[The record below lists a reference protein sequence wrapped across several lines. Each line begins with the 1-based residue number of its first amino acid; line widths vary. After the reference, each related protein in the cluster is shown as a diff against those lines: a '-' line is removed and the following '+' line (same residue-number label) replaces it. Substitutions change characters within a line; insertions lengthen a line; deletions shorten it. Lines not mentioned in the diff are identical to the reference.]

1 MKHTHKLSV
10 WLLAAAL
17 STSFAGAA
25 VISASGSGG
34 AIPQAITSHTNPGVI
49 NSDIIIASG
58 GIVTGN
64 LTVTINGL
72 THTWVGDVSATLTH
86 VESGLSQ
93 DLFWRVGGLTS
104 TSFGDSSN
112 YGGDYSFNNSFA
124 GDLWAAAAS
133 GDTNLVIPGGSYFPT
148 SALSGSAVDLSEFFN
163 GTTAAGTWRLTIQDW
178 ALGDLGSF
186 TGWDLSFNAASEIPE
201 PSFALPILAIGLI
214 GVAGRS
220 WRNRRANR

>member
-1 MKHTHKLSV
+1 MKHTNKLSV
-10 WLLAAAL
+10 WLLAASL

-34 AIPQAITSHTNPGVI
+34 AIPEATVNHTAPGVI

-72 THTWVGDVSATLTH
+72 THTWMGDLSATLTH
-86 VESGLSQ
+86 VESGLFQ
-93 DLFWRVGGLTS
+93 DLFWRVGAAT
-104 TSFGDSSN
+104 TTAFGDSSDPS
-112 YGGDYSFNNSFA
+112 GDFSFNNSFT
-124 GDLWAAAAS
+124 GDLWAQAAAAT
-133 GDTNLVIPGGSYFPT
+133 GTTPIPGGDYFAT

-178 ALGDLGSF
+178 ALGDSGSF